1 LQSEKDRAG
10 TLWVMDRVLS
20 AVIRMLH
27 PFMPHITE
35 ELWQRMAY
43 GSGSIQFASLADLRV
58 ELPPADEAVKF
69 ATAVYEATSMVR
81 NLRAEYRIPSNKK
94 VRIVLKPEL
103 EGDFTVFG
111 RLSGSEPLEVLP
123 DYQPAPGE
131 PVALTPVGQVFLPL
145 EGSVDLGAEKQRLE
159 REIAKLE
166 QEVETVRK
174 KLANENFVN
183 RAPVAVVEEHR
194 NRERDF
200 LSRLEQLRAR
210 LSSMT
215 E

>member
-1 LQSEKDRAG
+1 
-10 TLWVMDRVLS
+10 
-20 AVIRMLH
+20 
-27 PFMPHITE
+27 
-35 ELWQRMAY
+35 
-43 GSGSIQFASLADLRV
+43 
-58 ELPPADEAVKF
+58 
-69 ATAVYEATSMVR
+69 
-81 NLRAEYRIPSNKK
+81 
-94 VRIVLKPEL
+94 
-103 EGDFTVFG
+103 
-111 RLSGSEPLEVLP
+111 
-123 DYQPAPGE
+123 
-131 PVALTPVGQVFLPL
+131 LPL

-159 REIAKLE
+159 REIAKFE

>member
-1 LQSEKDRAG
+1 
-10 TLWVMDRVLS
+10 
-20 AVIRMLH
+20 
-27 PFMPHITE
+27 
-35 ELWQRMAY
+35 
-43 GSGSIQFASLADLRV
+43 
-58 ELPPADEAVKF
+58 VKF
-69 ATAVYEATSMVR
+69 ATAIYEATSMVR

-166 QEVETVRK
+166 QEVETVRT

-194 NRERDF
+194 SRERDF